1 MRFDELYVGQSYS
14 MSKCFTTEEVERFAR
29 ISGDTNLVHINKNY
43 AENSMFHGRIVHG
56 FLTGS
61 LFSAIIGTK
70 LPGPGSIYLGQNMI
84 FKKPVYHGQTITA
97 TVTLIEIRKDKP
109 IVRLSTTCVNESGET
124 VIDGEAI
131 VKVI

>member
-1 MRFDELYVGQSYS
+1 MRFEDLYLGLSYS
-14 MSKCFTTEEVERFAR
+14 MTKSFSSEEVEQFAR
-29 ISGDTNLVHINKNY
+29 ISGDNNMLHVNKEY
-43 AENSMFHGRIVHG
+43 AENSMFHGCIVHG

-70 LPGPGSIYLGQNMI
+70 MPGPGSVYLGQNMN
-84 FKKPVYHGQTITA
+84 FKRPVYHGQKVTA
-97 TVTLIEIRKDKP
+97 TVTVTEIRKDKP
-109 IVRLSTTCVNESGET
+109 IVRLSTVCVNESGET

>member
-1 MRFDELYVGQSYS
+1 MRFEDLYVGQSYS
-14 MSKCFTTEEVERFAR
+14 MTKSFSSEEVERFAE
-29 ISGDTNLVHINKNY
+29 ISGDNNLVHIDKKY

-70 LPGPGSIYLGQNMI
+70 MPGLGSIYLGQNMN
-84 FKKPVYHGQTITA
+84 FKRPVYHGQTVTA
-97 TVTLIEIRKDKP
+97 TVTVTEIRNDKP
-109 IVRLSTTCVNESGET
+109 IVRLSTVCVNELGET

>member
-1 MRFDELYVGQSYS
+1 

-97 TVTLIEIRKDKP
+97 TVTIIEIRKDKP

>member
-1 MRFDELYVGQSYS
+1 MRFEELYVGQSYS
-14 MSKCFTTEEVERFAR
+14 MTKSFTSEEVERFAE
-29 ISGDTNLVHINKNY
+29 ISGDNNLVHIDKEF
-43 AENSMFHGRIVHG
+43 AEQSVFHGRIVHG

-70 LPGPGSIYLGQNMI
+70 LPGPGSIYLGQNMN
-84 FKKPVYHGQTITA
+84 FKKPVYHGQPVTA
-97 TVTLIEIRKDKP
+97 TVTIIEIRNDKP
-109 IVRLSTTCVNESGET
+109 IVRLSTTCVNETGET

>member
-1 MRFDELYVGQSYS
+1 MKFEDLYVGQSYS
-14 MSKCFTTEEVERFAR
+14 MTKGFSSEEVERFAE
-29 ISGDTNLVHINKNY
+29 ISGDNNLVHIDKEY
-43 AENSMFHGRIVHG
+43 AENSIFHGRIVHG

-70 LPGPGSIYLGQNMI
+70 MPGPGSIYLGQNMN
-84 FKKPVYHGQTITA
+84 FKRPVYHGQTVTA
-97 TVTLIEIRKDKP
+97 TVTVTEIRNDKP
-109 IVRLSTTCVNESGET
+109 IVRLSTVCVNEAGET

>member
-1 MRFDELYVGQSYS
+1 MKFDELYVGQSYS

-29 ISGDTNLVHINKNY
+29 ISGDTNFVHINKNY
-43 AENSMFHGRIVHG
+43 AESSMFHGRIVHG

-70 LPGPGSIYLGQNMI
+70 LPGPGSIYLSQNMA
-84 FKKPVYHGQTITA
+84 FKKPVYHGQTVTA
-97 TVTLIEIRKDKP
+97 TVTITEIRKDKP
-109 IVRLSTTCVNESGET
+109 IVRLSTICVNESGET